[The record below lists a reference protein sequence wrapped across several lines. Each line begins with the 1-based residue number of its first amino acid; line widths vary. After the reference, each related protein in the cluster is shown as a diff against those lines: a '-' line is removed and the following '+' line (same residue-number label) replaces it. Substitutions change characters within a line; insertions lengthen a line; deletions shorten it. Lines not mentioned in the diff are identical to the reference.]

1 MDDGLRPVR
10 YDVALALQQLSTADA
25 KLGALIERVGPFA
38 LQVKSTHS
46 PFEALLEAILYQQ
59 LHANAARAILGRLLA
74 LFGDLHPQPEQL
86 LAVPDEMLRAAGL
99 SRGKLL
105 SLRDLAAKSLDGTVP
120 TIGAIRR
127 LPDQEI
133 IERLSHVRGIGTWTA
148 EMLLIFRLG
157 RPDVFPGT
165 DYGIRKG
172 YLLTFGRVK
181 AGKPITLEMLPKAEQ
196 MERRAARWK
205 PWRSVA
211 SWYLWR
217 ACELPPRFRGMRWSE
232 LSIRSLEARGRG
244 SWYPTSREKRARC
257 GAPRTCSRGQSGFA
271 VLPRLFSPDLP
282 ARTPTLYRRF
292 R

>member
-10 YDVALALQQLSTADA
+10 YDVALALQELAVADA
-25 KLGALIERVGPFA
+25 KLGALIERVGPFK
-38 LQVKSTHS
+38 LRVKSTHS

-59 LHANAARAILGRLLA
+59 LHANAARAILGRLMS
-74 LFGDLHPQPEQL
+74 LFGDLRPQPEQL

-99 SRGKLL
+99 SQGKLL
-105 SLRDLAAKSLDGTVP
+105 SLRDLAAKTLDGTVP
-120 TIGAIRR
+120 PLATIRR
-127 LPDQEI
+127 LSDAEI
-133 IERLSHVRGIGTWTA
+133 VERLSRVRGIGTWTA

-172 YLLTFGRVK
+172 YLLTFGKVK
-181 AGKPITLEMLPKAEQ
+181 PDKPISVDMLPKPEQ

-217 ACELPPRFRGMRWSE
+217 AAELPPG
-232 LSIRSLEARGRG
+232 SLG
-244 SWYPTSREKRARC
+244 KM
-257 GAPRTCSRGQSGFA
+257 
-271 VLPRLFSPDLP
+271 
-282 ARTPTLYRRF
+282 
-292 R
+292 